1 MISKPLT
8 INRLKIK
15 NRFFKP
21 SMSEQMADK
30 NGNPNA
36 LLLSRLYKTWAR
48 GGAGLLLSGN
58 IMVDRNALGEPMNII
73 LDEKSDL
80 EPFKIWVDSAKTNGA
95 AFFAQINHPGKQ
107 VPKFLDS
114 KPMAPSA
121 IAIEGPL
128 ASGFNPP
135 REMTVQDIER
145 VIGQF
150 ATTAKLCKEAGFNGI
165 ELHGAH
171 GYLINQ
177 FLSPRHN
184 KRTDK
189 WQDGE
194 LFLTTVYKKVR
205 SAVGDDFPVIIKL
218 NSSDFENGGYSEADA
233 INVMKKLEL
242 EGVDAIEISGGTYE
256 SQSMTGEGQESGGYF
271 LEFARGARQ
280 KLNIPLIITGGFQ
293 SKRHVE
299 AAINDNIDMVG
310 IGRPL
315 ILKPNLPNEILAGN
329 NEVYQN
335 DMRRSRWKYLNI
347 ISMLSWWESQML
359 RIAKGKQPNP
369 NMHVFHAVIH
379 ALTHVGMKAFAPR
392 RG

>member
-1 MISKPLT
+1 MISTPLT
-8 INRLKIK
+8 INQLKIK
-15 NRFFKP
+15 NRIFKP
-21 SMSEQMADK
+21 AMSEQMADK
-30 NGNPNA
+30 HGNPKA
-36 LLLSRLYKTWAR
+36 SLLSRLYRTWAQ
-48 GGAGLLLSGN
+48 GGTGLLLSGN
-58 IMVDRNALGEPMNII
+58 IMVDRDALGEPMNII

-80 EPFKIWVDSAKTNGA
+80 EPFTAWVNSAKTNGA

-114 KPMAPSA
+114 KPMGPSA

-135 REMTVQDIER
+135 REMTEKDIKR
-145 VIGQF
+145 VIQQF
-150 ATTAKLCKEAGFNGI
+150 ATTAKLCKQAGFDGI

-189 WQDGE
+189 WKNGE
-194 LFLTTVYKKVR
+194 LFLISVYRQVR
-205 SAVGDDFPVIIKL
+205 AAVGGSFPIIIKL
-218 NSSDFENGGYSEADA
+218 NSSDFEKGGYSETDA
-233 INVMKKLEL
+233 IGVMKMLEQ
-242 EGVDAIEISGGTYE
+242 EGIDAIEISGGTYE
-256 SQSMTGEGQESGGYF
+256 SQSMTGDGQPSGGYF
-271 LEFARGARQ
+271 LEFAKGAR
-280 KLNIPLIITGGFQ
+280 KELTIPLIITGGFQ
-293 SKRHVE
+293 SKQHME
-299 AAINDNIDMVG
+299 AALNDNIDMVG

-315 ILKPNLPNEILAGN
+315 ILKPNLPIEIMQGSNEI
-329 NEVYQN
+329 YQN
-335 DMRRSRWKYLNI
+335 DMRRSRWNYLNI

-369 NMHVFHAVIH
+369 KMHVFHAVIH

>member
-8 INRLKIK
+8 INQLKIK

-21 SMSEQMADK
+21 AMSEQMADK
-30 NGNPNA
+30 HGNPKA
-36 LLLSRLYKTWAR
+36 SLLSRLYRTWAQ
-48 GGAGLLLSGN
+48 GGTGLLLSGN
-58 IMVDRNALGEPMNII
+58 IMIDRNALGEPMNII
-73 LDEKSDL
+73 LDEASDL
-80 EPFKIWVDSAKTNGA
+80 APFKSWVNGAKSNGA

-114 KPMAPSA
+114 QPMGPSA

-135 REMTVQDIER
+135 REMTAQDIER
-145 VIGQF
+145 VIQQF
-150 ATTAKLCKEAGFNGI
+150 ATTATLCKQAGFDGI

-189 WQDGE
+189 WKDGE
-194 LFLTTVYKKVR
+194 LFLTSVYRRVR
-205 SAVGDDFPVIIKL
+205 AAVGDNYPLILKL
-218 NSSDFENGGYSEADA
+218 NSSDFEKGGYSETDA
-233 INVMKKLEL
+233 INVMKKLEQ
-242 EGVDAIEISGGTYE
+242 EGIDAIEISGGTYE
-256 SQSMTGEGQESGGYF
+256 SQSMTGEGQSSGGYF
-271 LEFARGARQ
+271 LEFAKGARQ
-280 KLNIPLIITGGFQ
+280 ELSIPLIITGGFQ
-293 SKRHVE
+293 SKSHME
-299 AAINDNIDMVG
+299 AALNDNIDMVG

-315 ILKPNLPNEILAGN
+315 ILKPNLPNEMMQGN
-329 NEVYQN
+329 NEIYQN
-335 DMRRSRWKYLNI
+335 DMRRSCWKYLNI

-369 NMHVFHAVIH
+369 RMHVFYAAIHAV
-379 ALTHVGMKAFAPR
+379 THVGMKAFAPR